1 MKTNYFKSAMVLF
14 TMSSLFIISLN
25 TETGFSKSF
34 SQFNKI
40 SVTLQYHVFTVSREG
55 ITRDPAMPAT
65 PEKLKWVANSS
76 TLIYGRHDAVLIDCF
91 LTIDQTNQLID
102 SIIASGKHLKYIY
115 ITHPHGDHFFG
126 LQLLLDRFPDA
137 KAISSP
143 DAVADMAA
151 LIKPEVV
158 NAFWGKL
165 FPNQIPARLTVPK
178 AMRGSSFE
186 LEGNK
191 IDVIETGFTDTHN
204 STSIWVPSI
213 KLLVAGDVVYNGI
226 YPYLHETTTATRL
239 QWVAVLGKLEKLHPA
254 HVVAG
259 HKNPVLTD
267 SPKTIEATANYLL
280 NFNRLVDES
289 ATAVE
294 LYNKMF
300 ALYPD
305 FVNPGS
311 LWGAAK
317 SAKK

>member
-1 MKTNYFKSAMVLF
+1 MKINYFKSTMVLF
-14 TMSSLFIISLN
+14 TISSLFIISLN
-25 TETGFSKSF
+25 AETVFSKPF
-34 SQFNKI
+34 PQPNNKP
-40 SVTLQYHVFTVSREG
+40 VTLQYHVFTVSRPG
-55 ITRDPAMPAT
+55 LTRDPAMPAT
-65 PEKLKWVANSS
+65 PENLKWVANSS

-102 SIIASGKHLKYIY
+102 SIVASGKHLKYIY

-137 KAISSP
+137 EAISSP
-143 DAVADMAA
+143 GAVADMAA
-151 LIKPEVV
+151 AIKPEVI
-158 NAFWGKL
+158 NAFWEKL
-165 FPNQIPARLTVPK
+165 FPNQIPAKLTIAK
-178 AMRGSSFE
+178 ALIGSSFE
-186 LEGNK
+186 LEGNQ
-191 IDVIETGFTDTHN
+191 IEVIETGFTDTHN

-226 YPYLHETTTATRL
+226 HSYLTETTTATRL
-239 QWVAVLGKLEKLHPA
+239 QWIAILGKLEKLHPA

-259 HKNPVLTD
+259 HKNPALTD
-267 SPKTIEATANYLL
+267 SPKTIEASENYIL
-280 NFNRLVDES
+280 NFNRLSGES
-289 ATAVE
+289 ATAEE

-305 FVNPGS
+305 FANPGS